1 MKKAD
6 RQEYRIVMRAFLFL
20 IAQLALG
27 SSSVKL
33 GVRVEQ
39 SVPRHRCRRALRNL
53 EEVIVAASKQLYE
66 LSEAVEQVST
76 ATVELPPSWRGT
88 ECVQGLDV
96 EEGGV
101 GTSDILVTSPH
112 PILGNLPYAPQPEGC
127 RQRGLQLSLP
137 FPLLTSAANM
147 EARGLEQAL
156 VAVSRWF
163 FGVFTE
169 VGDEEDTM
177 APTPAPVEL
186 RASALREQ
194 GPI

>member
-1 MKKAD
+1 
-6 RQEYRIVMRAFLFL
+6 MRVFLFL
-20 IAQLALG
+20 IAQLAIG
-27 SSSVKL
+27 SSSRVKL

-101 GTSDILVTSPH
+101 GMSDILVTSPH

-137 FPLLTSAANM
+137 FPLLTSTANM
-147 EARGLEQAL
+147 EPRGLEQAL
-156 VAVSRWF
+156 VAVSRWY
-163 FGVFTE
+163 FGVFPE
-169 VGDEEDTM
+169 IGDEDDAMYPNTSQEG
-177 APTPAPVEL
+177 PTT
-186 RASALREQ
+186 RDQ
-194 GPI
+194 